1 MKRIATFLILA
12 TALFSQTITTVAGG
26 GPGSNVPALNVA
38 LTLTQGVTVDT
49 AGNLFFTSQSRVFK
63 MEPSGN
69 LTVIAGTGV
78 AGFSGD
84 GGPALAGQLRTPY
97 GVAVDAAGN
106 VYVADYGNDRVRKIS
121 AAGILTTF
129 AGNGGHNYAGDGGQA
144 ADAQLRTPRG
154 VTTDKAGNVYIA
166 ETGSHVIRKVTP
178 DGVISTV
185 AGIGIAGFAGDDADP
200 LLARLLS
207 PHGVAVDKDGNLY
220 IADFGN
226 QRIRKVAGGK
236 ITTIAGAGVGFA
248 GDGAAA
254 TAGRF
259 SGPTSISIDTSGNLY
274 IADFSNHRIRKIA
287 SGGNITTIAGNGT
300 GDYKGDGSA
309 ATSAN
314 LYFPSDAAVDGSGNL
329 YIADLYNAR
338 IRKVVSGGTIST
350 VAGNGTYA
358 FGGDGAQALA
368 AQLNQPAGVARDAAG
383 NLFIADYGNHRIRR
397 VAADG
402 VVSTYAGNGTAGF
415 GGDGSA
421 ASGAQLNGPSGLAI
435 DTDGSLLIADSGNHR
450 IRRITP
456 AGTISSI
463 AGSGTA
469 GNAGDGGA
477 ASGAQLNYPSGLAV
491 DASGN
496 IYIADSGNNRV
507 RRIAGGTIST
517 MPTGPLNS
525 PQGVAVDAAGN
536 LYTADLFNHR
546 IQKLDA
552 KGGVSTVAGDGTADF
567 GGDGGPAVAAQLRY
581 PFAVAVD
588 KAGNL
593 LIADTNN
600 YRVRQVSTDGTITTV
615 VGTGEPGLSGDGG
628 DPFTARVFFVRGLAL
643 DAQGNLYLAD
653 SGNQRIRKITPPAN

>member
-1 MKRIATFLILA
+1 MKRIAIVFLLA
-12 TALFSQTITTVAGG
+12 TAVFSQTITTVAGG

-38 LTLTQGVTVDT
+38 LTLTQGVTTDT
-49 AGNLFFTSQSRVFK
+49 GGNLYFTSQSRVFK

-84 GGPALAGQLRTPY
+84 GGPAIAGQLRTPY
-97 GVAVDAAGN
+97 GIAVDLAGN
-106 VYVADYGNDRVRKIS
+106 VYVADYGNDRVRMIS
-121 AAGILTTF
+121 AAGVITTF

-144 ADAQLRTPRG
+144 AEAQLRTPRG

-166 ETGSHVIRKVTP
+166 ETGSHVIRKVTT
-178 DGVISTV
+178 DGIISTV
-185 AGIGIAGFAGDDADP
+185 AGIGLAGFAGDDGDP
-200 LLARLLS
+200 LFARLLS

-236 ITTIAGAGVGFA
+236 ITTISGAGSGFN
-248 GDGAAA
+248 GDGLVA

-259 SGPTSISIDTSGNLY
+259 SGPTSISIDASGNLY
-274 IADFSNHRIRKIA
+274 IADFNNHRVRKIA

-300 GDYKGDGSA
+300 GDFKGDGAAASA
-309 ATSAN
+309 AN
-314 LYFPSDAAVDGSGNL
+314 LYFPSDAAVDSGGNL

-358 FGGDGAQALA
+358 YGGDGAVALA
-368 AQLNQPAGVARDAAG
+368 AQLNQPAGVVRDAAG
-383 NLFIADYGNHRIRR
+383 NLYIADFGNHRIRR
-397 VAADG
+397 VGADG
-402 VVSTYAGNGTAGF
+402 AISTYAGNGAAGF

-421 ASGAQLNGPSGLAI
+421 ASGAQLNNPSGLAI
-435 DTDGSLLIADSGNHR
+435 DADGNLLVADTGNHR

-456 AGTISSI
+456 SGTISSI

-491 DASGN
+491 DAAGN

-507 RRIAGGTIST
+507 RRISGGTIST
-517 MPTGPLNS
+517 MPTGALNS

-552 KGGVSTVAGDGTADF
+552 TGGVSTVAGDGTADY
-567 GGDGGPAVAAQLRY
+567 GGDGGPAVAAQLRF
-581 PFAVAVD
+581 PFGVAVD

-593 LIADTNN
+593 FIADTNN
-600 YRVRQVSTDGTITTV
+600 YRVRQVSPDGTITTL
-615 VGTGEPGLSGDGG
+615 VGTGEPGLGGDGG
-628 DPFTARVFFVRGLAL
+628 DPFTARVFLVRGLTVDAL
-643 DAQGNLYLAD
+643 GNLYLAD
-653 SGNQRIRKITPPAN
+653 SGNQRVRKVTLAAN